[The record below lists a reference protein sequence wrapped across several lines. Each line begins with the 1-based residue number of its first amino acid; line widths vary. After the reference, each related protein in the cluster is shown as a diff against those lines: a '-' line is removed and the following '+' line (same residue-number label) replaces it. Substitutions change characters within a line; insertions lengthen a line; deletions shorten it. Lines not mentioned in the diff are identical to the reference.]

1 MFSSGRGFQV
11 RGVDRMQWSKI
22 NTDCL
27 IKNGDIVGCGWIK
40 EDTPTARGVVYFTV
54 NGNRL
59 EQSFK
64 DCPSGLYP
72 FVHVQKK
79 VSPFLQYSVFVIN
92 ILFF

>member
-1 MFSSGRGFQV
+1 
-11 RGVDRMQWSKI
+11 MQWPKI
-22 NTDCL
+22 SSETL

-64 DCPSGLYP
+64 ECPSGLYP

-79 VSPFLQYSVFVIN
+79 VSSILKYNTVLLHGLFLYRE
-92 ILFF
+92 LD